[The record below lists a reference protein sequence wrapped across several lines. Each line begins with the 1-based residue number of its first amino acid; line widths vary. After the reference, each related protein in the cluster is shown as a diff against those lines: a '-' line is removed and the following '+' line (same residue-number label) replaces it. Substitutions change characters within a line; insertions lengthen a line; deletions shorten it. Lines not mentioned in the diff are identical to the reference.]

1 MKLVFLGPPGVGKGT
16 YASRIGPI
24 LGIPQVSTG
33 DLGRKEIRDG
43 SLLGKKIKEYS
54 DKGLLV
60 PDSIITEMLRKRLEE
75 RDARKGFILDGF
87 PRTLVQAEMLGKTT
101 PLDAVIN
108 INLREDIL
116 VRKIAARR
124 VCRNCGE
131 IYNVADIR
139 EGRIHMPP
147 LLPKR
152 EGICD
157 KCGGEL
163 YQRDDDREAVVRERL
178 EIYSKQTKPLVEYYK
193 KKGLLKEFHVT
204 GGPEQMVPQ
213 LLKLIRG

>member
-33 DLGRKEIRDG
+33 DLVRKEIRDG